1 MRDTHWD
8 QFMKTGNIFSYLSYR
23 EEIAAT
29 HEANDGVDPVRTG
42 DVADGSDYS
51 YRNYTLGHSD
61 GRIR

>member
-1 MRDTHWD
+1 
-8 QFMKTGNIFSYLSYR
+8 MKTGNIFSYLSYR

-29 HEANDGVDPVRTG
+29 HEANDGGDPVRTG